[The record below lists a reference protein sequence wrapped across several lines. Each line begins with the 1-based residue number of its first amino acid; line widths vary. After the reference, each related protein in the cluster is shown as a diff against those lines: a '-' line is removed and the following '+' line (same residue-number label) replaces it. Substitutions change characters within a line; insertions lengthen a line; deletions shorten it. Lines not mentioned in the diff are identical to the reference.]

1 MLDMS
6 NATIYRRVLEHFGGS
21 PAKLAAAVGAKSTA
35 AVCNWEHR
43 SIPADMAKT
52 VEGLTG
58 ISVRELRPN
67 DWHRY
72 WPEPEPKRRKPSKA
86 TA

>member
-1 MLDMS
+1 MS

-21 PAKLAAAVGAKSTA
+21 PAKLAAAVGANSTA

-52 VEGLTG
+52 IEALTG
-58 ISVRELRPN
+58 ISVKELRPN
-67 DWHRY
+67 DWQRY
-72 WPEPEPKRRKPSKA
+72 WPDPVPKKRRATEPAKA
-86 TA
+86 A

>member
-1 MLDMS
+1 MS

-21 PAKLAAAVGAKSTA
+21 PAKLAAAVGANSTA

-52 VEGLTG
+52 IEALTG
-58 ISVRELRPN
+58 ISVKELRPN
-67 DWHRY
+67 DWQRY
-72 WPEPEPKRRKPSKA
+72 WPDTKPARKRIKA
-86 TA
+86 AA